1 MPRFKVPRSTRTMYG
16 TVTPAV
22 VVVVARSAGAVPEV
36 YGLKQLLVGAGVGG
50 LGSGSAVEQPAVV
63 GAGVAQIQ
71 GWVCEPSNTGP
82 PIGWLVI
89 VSRACGPPCPS
100 PLASAAN
107 SLSPSTRSVTTP
119 RRVRAAALPLNAAV
133 TSRPLSRKLTWFSGT
148 FFGTRTSSSASPPLT
163 RSARFDSD
171 TISKL
176 DGPSPAWA
184 VARSTAPS
192 ARNDDLMQVTV
203 SSSLRRLPPSPGLWN
218 VTLRA
223 AYYASACFTR
233 SGAKGSARRRLP
245 VACAMALAI
254 AAAAGPCEP
263 SPTPRKRSSGRS
275 SSTTSTCGTSP
286 KWIMG

>member
-1 MPRFKVPRSTRTMYG
+1 MLHCASTAKVVRPLAF
-16 TVTPAV
+16 V
-22 VVVVARSAGAVPEV
+22 
-36 YGLKQLLVGAGVGG
+36 AGV
-50 LGSGSAVEQPAVV
+50 LPDAAV

-82 PIGWLVI
+82 PIGWLVM

-184 VARSTAPS
+184 VARSEEHTSELQSPC
-192 ARNDDLMQVTV
+192 NLVC
-203 SSSLRRLPPSPGLWN
+203 RLLLEKKKTIQIN
-218 VTLRA
+218 HVLH
-223 AYYASACFTR
+223 
-233 SGAKGSARRRLP
+233 
-245 VACAMALAI
+245 
-254 AAAAGPCEP
+254 
-263 SPTPRKRSSGRS
+263 
-275 SSTTSTCGTSP
+275 
-286 KWIMG
+286 